1 MDTMIFLGKVLLLS
15 ALISIAIK
23 ALAPFAHIPATPTV
37 SLGLVLLPTLLL
49 GGFLVWKLK

>member
-15 ALISIAIK
+15 TLISAAIK
-23 ALAPFAHIPATPTV
+23 TLAPLAHIPATPAI
-37 SLGLVLLPTLLL
+37 SLGLVLLPTLFL